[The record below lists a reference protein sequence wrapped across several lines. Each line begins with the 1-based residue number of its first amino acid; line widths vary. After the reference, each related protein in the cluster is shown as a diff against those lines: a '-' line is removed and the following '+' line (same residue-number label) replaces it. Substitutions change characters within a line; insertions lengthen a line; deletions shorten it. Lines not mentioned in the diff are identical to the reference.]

1 MKEPMQKDLENKR
14 MGRHEVTERGENFEK
29 PTKMERM
36 GRKENFTEKR
46 EINSWRQNTV
56 SDGMF

>member
-1 MKEPMQKDLENKR
+1 MKEPMQRDLENKR
-14 MGRHEVTERGENFEK
+14 MGRHEVTEKGENFEK
-29 PTKMERM
+29 STKMERK
-36 GRKENFTEKR
+36 GRKENYRKR